1 MKNEG
6 KGKKRKERFEQLF
19 EVLKL
24 VATGAVVLSS
34 LAAPNMARLL
44 PALLPDEF
52 RRNRSLPKPADVSRV
67 LLKLKKKGLVQIS
80 RTQNRFALQLTHSG
94 EEFYNRLF
102 LRNYIIPKP
111 KRWDGKWHIVIFDIH
126 EENKHTRDLIR
137 KRLKNLGFILL
148 QDSVWLYPYDCE
160 EIIEI
165 LKTAHRVRH
174 DVHYLLVE
182 RMAQDRKFRRYF
194 NLEI

>member
-1 MKNEG
+1 MQDEL
-6 KGKKRKERFEQLF
+6 KKTRKERFEQIF
-19 EVLKL
+19 EILKV

-34 LAAPNMARLL
+34 FVAPNMARLL

-52 RRNRSLPKPADVSRV
+52 RRNKNLPKPADISRA
-67 LLKLKKKGLVQIS
+67 LLKLKKKGLVRLA
-80 RTQNRFALQLTHSG
+80 RTPNGSALKLTSGG
-94 EEFYNRLF
+94 EELYNRLF
-102 LRNYIIPKP
+102 LRNYNIPKP
-111 KRWDGKWHIVIFDIH
+111 KRWDGKWRIVIFDVR
-126 EENKHTRDLIR
+126 EENKPTRDLVR

-160 EIIEI
+160 EIIEL

-182 RMAQDRKFRRYF
+182 KMAQDRKFRRYF
-194 NLEI
+194 NLE